1 MTLPFSRKLKHWTA
15 CLSVSVIV
23 LVATVL
29 MGSPMP
35 AAAQYYGFSD
45 RPFYRHSDNYYPSGM
60 PTFRHFN
67 FPSKRRRVAQPRS
80 ESLPK
85 EPFGKIQTGPI
96 QIVISLNRQQLS
108 LYSDGVLVTRSP
120 ISTGV
125 RQHPTPTGV
134 FSVIQKQLFHRSNI
148 YSDAPMPYMQ
158 RITWSGIAIHEG
170 VVPGHPASHGC
181 IRLPRAFAVRLYSLT
196 RIGARVIVARDE
208 VAPLEIEHPHLFV
221 AKRSVLETAAATNT
235 LAPTLPLTQVA
246 TIPET
251 TAPSSGTVGNVDGLA
266 KLDEKS
272 HPGRPISVFVSRK
285 EGMVYVRQNFQPLF
299 SASVVISNPEVPL
312 GTHVFTAMEPKND
325 SGAMRWTVITVP
337 DRQTT
342 RDESQ
347 NKQLGLLAS
356 EVLDRIQLPQDA
368 ADKISELLTP
378 GSSLVV
384 SDYGLGAETGPGT
397 DFVVV
402 TR

>member
-1 MTLPFSRKLKHWTA
+1 
-15 CLSVSVIV
+15 
-23 LVATVL
+23 
-29 MGSPMP
+29 
-35 AAAQYYGFSD
+35 
-45 RPFYRHSDNYYPSGM
+45 M

-67 FPSKRRRVAQPRS
+67 FPSKRRNVAQPRS
-80 ESLPK
+80 EPLPK

-120 ISTGV
+120 ISSGV

-170 VVPGHPASHGC
+170 VVPNHPASHGC

-196 RIGARVIVARDE
+196 RLGARVIVTRDE

-221 AKRSVLETAAATNT
+221 AKRSVPETAAANI

-246 TIPET
+246 TAPET
-251 TAPSSGTVGNVDGLA
+251 TALSSGTVSDVDGLA
-266 KLDEKS
+266 KLGEKS
-272 HPGRPISVFVSRK
+272 HPGRPISVFVSRR
-285 EGMVYVRQNFQPLF
+285 EGTVYVRQNFQPLF
-299 SASVVISNPEVPL
+299 SAPVVISDPEVPL

-325 SGAMRWTVITVP
+325 SGAMRWTVITLP
-337 DRQTT
+337 DRQITG
-342 RDESQ
+342 DES
-347 NKQLGLLAS
+347 LAS
-356 EVLDRIQLPQDA
+356 EVLDRIKLPQDA
-368 ADKISELLTP
+368 ADKISELLSP

-384 SDYGLGAETGPGT
+384 SDQGLGAETGPGT